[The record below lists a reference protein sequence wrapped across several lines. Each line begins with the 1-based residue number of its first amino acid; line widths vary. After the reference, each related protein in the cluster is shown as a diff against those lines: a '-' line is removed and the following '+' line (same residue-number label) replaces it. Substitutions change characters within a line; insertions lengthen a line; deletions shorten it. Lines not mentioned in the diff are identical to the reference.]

1 MREQKEKHEKELV
14 TALEN
19 TLKTKLDEQ
28 KDDMKCQMGECYNK
42 LLNLVNESDTKS
54 REEDK
59 KIHKEI
65 DVIKDGMLSV
75 QGTAFKNECRKL
87 LDQKEP
93 ITLEQYEAMVEE
105 HHVYNSLGG
114 NHTGDA
120 LFKSL
125 EAKYIQGTK

>member
-1 MREQKEKHEKELV
+1 MKEQKEQHEKNLI

-19 TLKTKLDEQ
+19 TLKSKLDEQ
-28 KDDMKCQMGECYNK
+28 KSDMKCQMDGCYNK
-42 LLNLVNESDTKS
+42 LLDVVDESNEKN
-54 REEDK
+54 RQEDA

-87 LDQKEP
+87 LDQKDP

-125 EAKYIQGTK
+125 EAKYIQGSK